1 MIFPS
6 SPPDRLVPRPGQSAA
21 DLDRSAAER
30 DGSPPARD
38 LLVVG
43 AGLAGSAAAIRAA
56 AHGAGVT
63 WVDAASFP
71 RDKVC
76 GCCLNLSALGA
87 LAEIG
92 CDAIARDLVTDDLR
106 AWQLTAAGRT
116 IDAKLPGGIAVS
128 RARLDWALIEQA
140 RSWGLQLR
148 TKVQAKV
155 LDVRGT
161 GVDVR
166 LSDESADRRFD
177 AVIWATGLSGG
188 GVSRWL
194 PWVVAPH
201 GPLGVA
207 VLVDDL
213 PGVPERTIRMVCADD
228 GYVGLVRVEDGQVD
242 VAAALRR
249 EGESDASGIG
259 GDPKSRLLARVNAI
273 LATARLG
280 PLSQL
285 YAERLMTTPPVR
297 RARQCGHGG
306 LLAVGDA
313 AGYVEPFTGEG
324 MAWAIRSGIAA
335 ADCFAEAGRES
346 DLGQLWCREH
356 ARQLRGRQWLCRA
369 LSHALASPGGSRWLF
384 RAMAIA
390 PWAVRGAVRR
400 LNRV

>member
-1 MIFPS
+1 MIQPNSPS
-6 SPPDRLVPRPGQSAA
+6 NRLPMHP
-21 DLDRSAAER
+21 LRSAAGLDRWAAEGV
-30 DGSPPARD
+30 GSPATRD

-56 AHGAGVT
+56 AHGVRVT

-92 CDAIARDLVTDDLR
+92 CATIAHDLVTDDLR

-128 RARLDWALIEQA
+128 RAKLDWALIEQA
-140 RSWGLQLR
+140 RSRGLQLR

-249 EGESDASGIG
+249 DAGAGDGEAG

-280 PLSQL
+280 PLSEHC
-285 YAERLMTTPPVR
+285 AERLMTTPPLR

-335 ADCFAEAGRES
+335 ADCVAETDRES
-346 DLGQLWCREH
+346 DLGRLWCREH
-356 ARQLRGRQWLCRA
+356 ARQLRSRQWLCRA
-369 LSHALASPGGSRWLF
+369 LSQALASPGGSRWLF
-384 RAMAIA
+384 RAMALA